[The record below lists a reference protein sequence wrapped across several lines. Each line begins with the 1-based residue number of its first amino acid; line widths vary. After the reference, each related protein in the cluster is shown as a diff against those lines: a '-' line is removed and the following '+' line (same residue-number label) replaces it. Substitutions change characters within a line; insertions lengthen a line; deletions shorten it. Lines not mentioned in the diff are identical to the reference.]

1 MLAVGNTPP
10 STYAM
15 YTEQCICAEL
25 SEETSYG
32 GTLDVISGIGTAD
45 WTVRTFDG
53 TETWNS
59 WGVDNITK
67 GITGFYT
74 FDVDDYG
81 YAYTSNAFSSH
92 TISIPN
98 SWGGGAIGFGFAN
111 ENSTR
116 YFFVSVYNELLDNTE
131 SNEKAVE
138 SWKAYLAAQ
147 YAAGTPVQ
155 IAYKLAEPIPFQ
167 VDGDQIPALKGINN
181 ILTDAD
187 TVTVTGR
194 EDPVH
199 CVEKKFAELSAAIVA
214 SASEAE

>member
-1 MLAVGNTPP
+1 M
-10 STYAM
+10 
-15 YTEQCICAEL
+15 
-25 SEETSYG
+25 
-32 GTLDVISGIGTAD
+32 ISGIGTAD

-53 TETWNS
+53 TENWYT
-59 WGVDNITK
+59 WGVDKMTD
-67 GITGFYT
+67 GVTGFYSY
-74 FDVDDYG
+74 DVNDYNT
-81 YAYTSNAFSSH
+81 AYVNDAISSH
-92 TISIPN
+92 MINSKGN
-98 SWGGGAIGFGFAN
+98 SWGGTTEGIGFSGTVNNKYVIFSISDKILQDA
-111 ENSTR
+111 ST
-116 YFFVSVYNELLDNTE
+116 
-131 SNEKAVE
+131 NEKAVE

-199 CVEKKFAELSAAIVA
+199 YVDKKFAELSAAIVA
-214 SASEAE
+214 SSSEAE